1 MQTKFEPVMSSTA
14 SLPRNPAAQPTSVDD
29 RHRVMRNTYALL
41 ALSLLPTIAGAWV
54 GMQLN
59 FFSAF
64 VAHPIA
70 TPLLMFA
77 AMMGSMF
84 VVTRL
89 RNSSW
94 GVFALFVF
102 TFIAGVFLTPIL
114 TVAAGLRNG
123 GQLVGIAGG
132 MTAVIFFG
140 MAAIATISKKDFSF
154 MRNFLWVGLLLL
166 IVAMLANLFFQ
177 VPAASLALSGVA
189 VLLFSGF
196 VLYDLSNIVNGGE
209 TNYVMAT
216 LSIFLDLYNIFVS
229 LLNLLMAFSGQRD

>member
-1 MQTKFEPVMSSTA
+1 MQTKFEPVMSSSA

-177 VPAASLALSGVA
+177 VPAASVA
-189 VLLFSGF
+189 ISAIAVMIFSAYI
-196 VLYDLSNIVNGGE
+196 LYDVSRIVHGGE
-209 TNYVMAT
+209 TNYIMAT
-216 LSIFLDLYNIFVS
+216 MSLFLNIYNIFLS
-229 LLNLLMAFSGQRD
+229 LLNILMAFSGNRD

>member
-123 GQLVGIAGG
+123 
-132 MTAVIFFG
+132 
-140 MAAIATISKKDFSF
+140 DCCC
-154 MRNFLWVGLLLL
+154 
-166 IVAMLANLFFQ
+166 
-177 VPAASLALSGVA
+177 
-189 VLLFSGF
+189 
-196 VLYDLSNIVNGGE
+196 
-209 TNYVMAT
+209 
-216 LSIFLDLYNIFVS
+216 
-229 LLNLLMAFSGQRD
+229 